1 MKLPRLAP
9 LAAALALLSTLSA
22 CTSNTPATS
31 EALSEPLT
39 SSGSIVDATDWEKS
53 VELNPEYGSTVTFSA
68 ENTGDVDL
76 TISLNDAAQTLAPGE
91 EGRVSLDLPAHAED
105 CRFRAR
111 PTDSGKISLRYDLTQ
126 YD

>member
-22 CTSNTPATS
+22 CTSNTPAPS
-31 EALSEPLT
+31 EALSEPLA
-39 SSGSIVDATDWEKS
+39 SSGSIVEATDWEKS
-53 VELNPEYGSTVTFSA
+53 VELDPEYGSTVTFSA

-76 TISLNDAAQTLAPGE
+76 TISLNDTARTLAPGE

-126 YD
+126 SD

>member
-91 EGRVSLDLPAHAED
+91 EGRVSLDLPAHAAD

>member
-22 CTSNTPATS
+22 CTSNTPAPL
-31 EALSEPLT
+31 EALAEPLA
-39 SSGSIVDATDWEKS
+39 SSGSIVEATDWEKS

>member
-22 CTSNTPATS
+22 CTSNTPAPS
-31 EALSEPLT
+31 EALA

-76 TISLNDAAQTLAPGE
+76 TISLNDTAQTLAPGE

>member
-91 EGRVSLDLPAHAED
+91 EGRVSLDLPAHAAD

-126 YD
+126 SD

>member
-9 LAAALALLSTLSA
+9 LVTALALLSTLSA
-22 CTSNTPATS
+22 CTSNTPAPS
-31 EALSEPLT
+31 EALAEPLA
-39 SSGSIVDATDWEKS
+39 SSGSIVEATDWEKS
-53 VELNPEYGSTVTFSA
+53 VELSPEYGSTVTFSA